1 MKAMNQRTPFHKI
14 LIANRGEIA
23 RRIMRTARRLG
34 HGVVAVYSDADADAL
49 HVREA
54 DQAVRIGEA
63 LPAQSYLRIEAIVAA
78 ARASGADAVHPGYGF
93 LAENAGMA
101 QACRDA
107 GLVFIGPSSEAI
119 GAMGN
124 KAGAKQIMQAAGVP
138 CVPGYQGADQ
148 SDAAVLTE
156 AGKIGFPVMIKAVAG
171 GGGRGM
177 RLVEDAASF
186 PDALRSARSEA
197 ASAFGDPA
205 VILERAI
212 VDPRHIEIQVFGD
225 RHGNAVHLGERD
237 CSVQRRHQK
246 LIEEAPSPAVT
257 PELRAR
263 MGAVAVKAVQ
273 SIGYEGAGTLEFL
286 LDRGGAFYFMEMN
299 TRLQVEHP
307 VTEAITGLD
316 LVELQ
321 LRVAGGE
328 PLGLAQNDI
337 TFSGHAI
344 EVRLCSEDA
353 ALDFMPQSGRMALW
367 QVPGG
372 IRVEHA
378 LQSGSEIPPF
388 YNSMIAKLISHGA
401 TRDEA
406 RGKLICGLEQTKAF
420 GATTNQAFLTACLR
434 HPAFASGEATT
445 AFIGRYGDELRAR
458 GEAATAPNVALAAL
472 LLDLT
477 DPHAPPWRGGRTL
490 AATFPQP
497 VRLEID
503 RGVHDLEIVRE
514 REGGY
519 TADLGGGVFR
529 FEVDELGPDTI
540 RFRSQG
546 VMESASFFRDRDRLY
561 FLYRGIPVTARNL
574 TLAAPANAAAT
585 GGDGKVRAAMN
596 GRVVAVLVKPGERV
610 EAGQPVMTLEAMKM
624 EHVHTAPISGTIFAI
639 DVAEGEQ
646 VTTGKIVAEIEAGK

>member
-1 MKAMNQRTPFHKI
+1 
-14 LIANRGEIA
+14 
-23 RRIMRTARRLG
+23 
-34 HGVVAVYSDADADAL
+34 
-49 HVREA
+49 
-54 DQAVRIGEA
+54 
-63 LPAQSYLRIEAIVAA
+63 
-78 ARASGADAVHPGYGF
+78 
-93 LAENAGMA
+93 
-101 QACRDA
+101 
-107 GLVFIGPSSEAI
+107 
-119 GAMGN
+119 MGN

-177 RLVEDAASF
+177 RLVRDAASF
-186 PDALRSARSEA
+186 SDALRSARSEA
-197 ASAFGDPA
+197 ASAFGDA
-205 VILERAI
+205 TVILERAI
-212 VDPRHIEIQVFGD
+212 IDPRHIEIQVFGD

-246 LIEEAPSPAVT
+246 LIEEAPSPSVS

-263 MGAVAVKAVQ
+263 MGAVAVKAVK

-286 LDRGGAFYFMEMN
+286 LDRSGAFYFMEMN

-321 LRVAGGE
+321 LRVAGGA
-328 PLGLAQNDI
+328 PLGLEQNDI
-337 TFSGHAI
+337 AFSGHAI

-353 ALDFMPQSGRMALW
+353 SHDFMPQSGRIALW
-367 QVPGG
+367 QVPDG

-388 YNSMIAKLISHGA
+388 YDSMIAKLISCGS

-406 RGKLICGLEQTKAF
+406 RHKLICGLGQTKAF
-420 GATTNQAFLTACLR
+420 GVTTNQAFLIACLR

-445 AFIGRYGDELRAR
+445 AFIGRYAPELL
-458 GEAATAPNVALAAL
+458 APGKDASAPHAALAAL
-472 LLDLT
+472 LLDVT
-477 DPHAPPWRGGRTL
+477 DAHAPRWCAGRTL

-503 RGVHDLEIVRE
+503 RGIHDLELVRE

-519 TADLGGGVFR
+519 AADLGGEVYR
-529 FEVDELGPDTI
+529 FEIDELGPDTI
-540 RFRSQG
+540 RFRSRG

-561 FLYRGIPVTARNL
+561 FLYRGIPVAARNL

-585 GGDGKVRAAMN
+585 AGDGKVRAAMN

-624 EHVHTAPISGTIFAI
+624 EHVHTAPISGTISAI
-639 DVAEGEQ
+639 NVAEGEQ
-646 VTTGKIVAEIEAGK
+646 VTTGKIVVEIEAG